1 MDGDIYVVI
10 EHLQNKVSKI
20 SYVMLAA
27 GRNIAKATGGKLVA
41 LLLGHEAQGLASDL
55 SADQVRYVDHPSLAE
70 FSPEAYQKVLEDM
83 IPSDPPRLVLMGD
96 TSIGSDV
103 AGVLSARLQMPLVSH
118 CLRLEDE
125 GGTLKFV
132 CQICGGKIIAEGKV
146 PAETTLVTMVPGA
159 FKPEEGQSSKAPEV
173 VPVAAPD
180 LADLRVRLKQYLE
193 PEAGDVDISTEP
205 ILIAVGRGIQQ
216 EANLELAEEL
226 ASALGGAVCA
236 SRPVVDQGWL
246 PTSRLIG
253 KSGKSVSAKLYLA
266 VGISGAPEHTE
277 SIMDSEMIIAIN
289 TDANAPIFEIAQY
302 GANIDMLDLLPV
314 LTEKI
319 TVAKGG

>member
-27 GRNIAKATGGKLVA
+27 GRNIAKTTGGKLVA
-41 LLLGHEAQGLASDL
+41 LLLGHEAQSLASDL
-55 SADQVRYVDHPSLAE
+55 SADQVRYIDHPSLAE
-70 FSPEAYQKVLEDM
+70 FSPEAYLKVLEEL

-103 AGVLSARLQMPLVSH
+103 AGVLSARLQMPLVSR
-118 CLRLEDE
+118 CLKLEDD
-125 GGTLKFV
+125 GGLLKFA
-132 CQICGGKIIAEGKV
+132 CQICGGKIIAEGEI

-159 FKPEEGQSSKAPEV
+159 FKPEQGKSSKAPEL
-173 VPVAAPD
+173 VPFEAPD
-180 LADLRVRLKQYLE
+180 MADLRVKLKQYIE
-193 PEAGDVDISTEP
+193 PEAGDVDISKEP

-216 EANLELAEEL
+216 EANLEFAEDLAT
-226 ASALGGAVCA
+226 ALGGAVGA

-277 SIMDSEMIIAIN
+277 SILDSEMIIAIN

-302 GANIDMLDLLPV
+302 GVNIDMLDLLPV

-319 TVAKGG
+319 TAAKGG